1 MRYILSILFVACCL
15 PVLAQQPDRASL
27 NLSMMVFDRALEK
40 KDSISLNRLMSDQ
53 ITYGHSNGWI
63 ESKKDV
69 IADLYNGTISY
80 ERIVTTQPEVT
91 IAGNVAQVRSTADI
105 WAKLNGENGIYK
117 LKVLQIWL
125 WQNGRWV
132 LFARQSAPMAKENK

>member
-1 MRYILSILFVACCL
+1 
-15 PVLAQQPDRASL
+15 VLAQQPDRASL

-63 ESKKDV
+63 ETKKDV

>member
-1 MRYILSILFVACCL
+1 
-15 PVLAQQPDRASL
+15 
-27 NLSMMVFDRALEK
+27 
-40 KDSISLNRLMSDQ
+40 
-53 ITYGHSNGWI
+53 
-63 ESKKDV
+63 
-69 IADLYNGTISY
+69 
-80 ERIVTTQPEVT
+80 
-91 IAGNVAQVRSTADI
+91 VAQVRSTADI